1 VSINKVKN
9 GNSTQAMRWSNDLNM
24 LALKNVHPRYFSV
37 AAQFV
42 PYPFKVWA
50 CIICTW
56 VKVKHFYTT
65 LLVVKY
71 FLGSIRNIIII
82 MKG

>member
-9 GNSTQAMRWSNDLNM
+9 GNSTQAMRWSNNLNM
-24 LALKNVHPRYFSV
+24 LAFKNVHPRYFSI

-50 CIICTW
+50 CIISTW
-56 VKVKHFYTT
+56 VKVKHFFTT
-65 LLVVKY
+65 LLVVKKIWGALEILL
-71 FLGSIRNIIII
+71 FL
-82 MKG
+82 